1 MRTGTRWHAVHPTYL
16 SREYRLMKNF
26 QQRHRPRASP
36 CQCAWWSPAT
46 TWRLTADRAEVLIA
60 CPKCGETR
68 LLEQLDGQRWFCAV
82 CAHSWPTRNEER
94 APPSCDGCLPMLA
107 PVPVPND
114 SDAFAKWSRRSTS
127 EWMARSGGGHRA

>member
-36 CQCAWWSPAT
+36 CQCAWWLPAT
-46 TWRLTADRAEVLIA
+46 IWRLTADRAEVLIA

-68 LLEQLDGQRWFCAV
+68 LIEQLDGQRWFCAV
-82 CAHSWPTRNEER
+82 CAHSWTNRSEER
-94 APPSCDGCLPMLA
+94 GPPSCDRCLPALIPPARNDPNTFARWLA
-107 PVPVPND
+107 LV
-114 SDAFAKWSRRSTS
+114 KK
-127 EWMARSGGGHRA
+127 